1 MRCLCKY
8 ETGLSCTLFCKRK
21 KTHAV
26 GLYGIVDGAEVLC
39 CNESKQRLDGL
50 YVDERQTILL
60 STTSECSVQ
69 HMHRPHDV
77 SGARH
82 RPVQQQ

>member
-1 MRCLCKY
+1 MRCFCKY

-21 KTHAV
+21 KACSI
-26 GLYGIVDGAEVLC
+26 YGIVDGAEVLY
-39 CNESKQRLDGL
+39 CNESEQTLDGV
-50 YVDERQTILL
+50 YVDKSQTILL

-69 HMHRPHDV
+69 HIDRLQDV
-77 SGARH
+77 SADRH